1 MSSISLSRNLT
12 IKISN
17 ILDNWLPPIIRDS
30 KYFVYLPFKYLFR
43 DKANIFFTFKQKAPY
58 MSEAEYV
65 KLYQEIDPYLIQ
77 RETSLN
83 VECIHATIKSVI
95 GQKVLE
101 VGCGNAF
108 LAKKLSKR
116 YSLTGVDILVDTS
129 TRRENGHI
137 QFINANAEHLPFGKN
152 SFDTTICT
160 HTLEHVLNFEKAVA
174 ELRRVTRKRLIIVV
188 PMQKPFKYT
197 FDLHLRFFPF
207 IESFLL
213 ALKDIV
219 SPPKN
224 FVCKILDGDIFYYED
239 RY

>member
-17 ILDNWLPPIIRDS
+17 ILDNWLPPTLRDS
-30 KYFVYLPFKYLFR
+30 KLFVYLPFKYLFR
-43 DKANIFFTFKQKAPY
+43 DKANIFFTFKRRAPY

-83 VECIHATIKSVI
+83 VECIRATIKSVI

-108 LAKKLSKR
+108 LAKKLSKK

-129 TRRENGHI
+129 TRKENGYI
-137 QFINANAEHLPFGKN
+137 QFINANAERLPFEKN

-213 ALKDIV
+213 ALKDIG

-224 FVCKILDGDIFYYED
+224 FVCKNLNGDIFYYEN
-239 RY
+239 R

>member
-1 MSSISLSRNLT
+1 MILSRNLT
-12 IKISN
+12 TKISN
-17 ILDNWLPPIIRDS
+17 ILDNWLPPVLRDS
-30 KYFVYLPFKYLFR
+30 KFFVFLPFKYLFR
-43 DKANIFFTFKQKAPY
+43 DKADIFFTFKQKAPY
-58 MSEAEYV
+58 MSEVEYV

-83 VECIHATIKSVI
+83 IECIRATIKSVI

-108 LAKKLSKR
+108 LAKKLSNK
-116 YSLTGVDILVDTS
+116 YLLTAADILVDTS

-137 QFINANAEHLPFGKN
+137 QFINANAEHLPFEKN

-160 HTLEHVLNFEKAVA
+160 HTLEHVLNFEKAIA
-174 ELRRVTRKRLIIVV
+174 ELRRVTKKRLIIVV

-207 IESFLL
+207 VDSFLL
-213 ALKDIV
+213 ALRGI
-219 SPPKN
+219 SLPPKS
-224 FVCKILDGDIFYYED
+224 FVCKDLDGDIFYYED
-239 RY
+239 R